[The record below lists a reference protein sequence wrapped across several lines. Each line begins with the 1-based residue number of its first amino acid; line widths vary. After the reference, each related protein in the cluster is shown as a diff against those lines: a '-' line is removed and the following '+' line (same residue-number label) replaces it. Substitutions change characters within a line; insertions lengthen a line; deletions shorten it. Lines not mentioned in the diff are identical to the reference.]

1 MPLKLATI
9 DSLADVGKV
18 VVHDALPVL
27 GLIGWSIHPAIWV
40 PFAEKLTVPDAGPLT
55 ETTLASNVTLCDVAT
70 LVNDEVRE
78 VVVGVA
84 GGGGEG

>member
-27 GLIGWSIHPAIWV
+27 GLIGWSIHPEI
-40 PFAEKLTVPDAGPLT
+40 
-55 ETTLASNVTLCDVAT
+55 
-70 LVNDEVRE
+70 
-78 VVVGVA
+78 
-84 GGGGEG
+84 